1 MLPELPL
8 YVPFRLQPGES
19 KTIRLYMA
27 WYVPFSLV
35 REGLEPID
43 DVDVPIVP
51 VVNERGEPA
60 GYIDTSIQL
69 SDKYRPWYSSRFANI
84 EEVADYWM
92 KNYNTLK
99 EKTELFTDAFYA
111 TTLPA
116 EVVEAV
122 AANLTILKSPTIFRQ
137 YDGRMWNW
145 EGCGNEYG
153 SCYGSCT
160 HVWNYAQ
167 AIPHLFPKMERTL
180 RETEFLLV
188 KLRMGTKH
196 FALHFLSDPS
206 DIIFMQQ
213 LMGS

>member
-1 MLPELPL
+1 MHFFEC
-8 YVPFRLQPGES
+8 LQ
-19 KTIRLYMA
+19 
-27 WYVPFSLV
+27 
-35 REGLEPID
+35 GLEPID

-122 AANLTILKSPTIFRQ
+122 AANLTILNFNPLDRV
-137 YDGRMWNW
+137 N
-145 EGCGNEYG
+145 
-153 SCYGSCT
+153 
-160 HVWNYAQ
+160 
-167 AIPHLFPKMERTL
+167 
-180 RETEFLLV
+180 
-188 KLRMGTKH
+188 
-196 FALHFLSDPS
+196 
-206 DIIFMQQ
+206 
-213 LMGS
+213 